1 VHVAVLGT
9 GNVGR
14 TIGTALVHH
23 GHDVCLGSRTA
34 DNAAAS
40 EWAAHHQGGR
50 ATHGTFADAAAFGE
64 IVVNC
69 TSGQATLDVLRAAGA
84 EHLNGKVLI
93 DVSNPLD
100 FSNGFP
106 PSLTVANTDS
116 LGEQIQRAFP
126 DTRVVKTLNTLTA
139 AVMVDPQSL
148 SEPTDMFLAG
158 EDPSAK
164 DVARGLLEQLG
175 WAPERIRDLGGIDAA
190 RGMEAW
196 VLLWIRLMGTLG
208 GPVFNIRLVGTD

>member
-1 VHVAVLGT
+1 VHIAVFGT
-9 GNVGR
+9 GGVGQ

-23 GHDVCLGSRTA
+23 GHDVCMGSRTP

-40 EWAAHHQGGR
+40 EWASNHQGTR
-50 ATHGTFADAAAFGE
+50 ASHGTFADAAEFGE

-93 DVSNPLD
+93 DGSNPLD

-116 LGEQIQRAFP
+116 LAEQIQREFP
-126 DTRVVKTLNTLTA
+126 DVRVVKTFNTMTA
-139 AVMVDPQSL
+139 SVMVDPASL
-148 SEPTDMFLAG
+148 VEPTDILMAG
-158 EDPSAK
+158 DDPTAK
-164 DVARGLLEQLG
+164 NVARGLLEQLG
-175 WAPERIRDLGGIDAA
+175 WAPERIRDLGGLDAA

-196 VLLWIRLMGTLG
+196 LLLWVRLMGTMG
-208 GPVFNIRLVGTD
+208 GPMFNIRLVGTD